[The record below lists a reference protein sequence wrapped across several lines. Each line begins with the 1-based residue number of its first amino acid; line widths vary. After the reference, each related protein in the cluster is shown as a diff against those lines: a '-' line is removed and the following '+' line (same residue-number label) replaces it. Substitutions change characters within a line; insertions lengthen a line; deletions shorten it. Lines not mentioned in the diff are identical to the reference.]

1 MKKIVLASTSIY
13 RQAQLKTLG
22 IPFTA
27 EKPLIDEEK
36 EKDLSLSP
44 KDLALKLSFLKAQ
57 SLAKPNQITIGGDQ
71 LVSFE
76 NQILGKPGSIEKAIQ
91 QITKMQ
97 NQTHELITALTIFDG
112 PENFKQVL
120 NITKMKLKKLTPE
133 QIKKYIELDNPIDC
147 AGSYKI
153 EKHGVQII
161 EAIETSDFTAIQGLP
176 LLELSQVL
184 TQMGIAIP

>member
-22 IPFTA
+22 IPFIA

-36 EKDLSLSP
+36 EKDLSLNP

-57 SLAKPNQITIGGDQ
+57 SLAKPHQITIGGDQ

-76 NQILGKPGSIEKAIQ
+76 NQILGKPGSIENAIQ

-112 PENFKQVL
+112 PDNFKQVL
-120 NITKMKLKKLTPE
+120 NITKMKLKKLSSE
-133 QIKKYIELDNPIDC
+133 QIKKYIELDNPVDC

-153 EKHGVQII
+153 EKHGVQIM

-176 LLELSQVL
+176 LLELSKVL
-184 TQMGIAIP
+184 AQMGIAIP

>member
-22 IPFTA
+22 IPFIA

-36 EKDLSLSP
+36 EKDLSLNP

-76 NQILGKPGSIEKAIQ
+76 NQILGKPGSIENAIQ

-112 PENFKQVL
+112 PDNFKQVL
-120 NITKMKLKKLTPE
+120 NITKMKLKKLSSE
-133 QIKKYIELDNPIDC
+133 QIKKYIELDNPVDC

-153 EKHGVQII
+153 EKHGVQIM

-176 LLELSQVL
+176 LLELSKVL
-184 TQMGIAIP
+184 AQMGIAIP

>member
-22 IPFTA
+22 IPFIA

-36 EKDLSLSP
+36 EKDLSLNP

-57 SLAKPNQITIGGDQ
+57 SLAKPNQVTIGGDQ

-76 NQILGKPGSIEKAIQ
+76 NQILGKPGSIENAIQ

-112 PENFKQVL
+112 PDNFKQVL
-120 NITKMKLKKLTPE
+120 NITKMKLKKLSSE
-133 QIKKYIELDNPIDC
+133 QIKKYIELDNPVDC

-153 EKHGVQII
+153 EKHGVQIM

-176 LLELSQVL
+176 LLELSKVL
-184 TQMGIAIP
+184 AQMGIAIP